1 MGAKESKQTCISYED
16 AVKRVSESELRRL
29 KEAFKKSAGVGRFY
43 LSRNA
48 FQQDVLFE
56 GVPANVTDLL
66 YTACGGTNKGI
77 SFKDLLCGLVLITKG
92 TEDEKIRFLWNL
104 YCNDSGTYILKSD
117 FTKAL
122 NLLPYE
128 NASLFAQTDRIN
140 FEQFQAWLL
149 KNRTSTVLS
158 KWLLSDNCISL
169 TSELETPTFYQSLAG
184 VTHLEEKDIVDL
196 EKEFWRLKNSSPN
209 GQLDRLFLA
218 PLLSPPIPKH
228 ALQGLFNAFDE
239 NRDGHIDFKELCC
252 GVSAACRG
260 PGVERTRFCFK
271 IFDVDSDG
279 VLSHSET
286 LQMINVLLY
295 VAKENRNVDM
305 YKDITKQEALRD
317 IVNFTNQ
324 KGGGTAGVNDNK
336 MMLADMTITLT
347 AEDFMMWNVESSL
360 KLLQPFL
367 DLIFE
372 VCHIVFGL
380 WPQCRHMEHDI
391 VRGWLDREE
400 KRKYT
405 VGQFWYLI
413 SRDWW
418 IQWLH
423 YVNNTT
429 VSCEYC
435 KNTTN
440 GTYQRTSFSGIDEA
454 VVCDETFNTN
464 SLDSVAVCGDL
475 GGAVSADNC
484 SLGSSSSGIS
494 SCRQMGARPGP
505 IDNTNLVTPNPYKNV
520 RTLTGEGGHLKRDT
534 PLVQNHNFELVPKS
548 LWKALNRWY
557 GDNLPLPRQVIQPPN
572 TNQVELELYPLNLR
586 ILLHQIVPQQQQQQM
601 ANNWG
606 AMTSSYGVIASG
618 GGFAA
623 ISSPNVLQQPKRYL
637 AYTAAFSR
645 LATVQKVA
653 AFLCEQLRLRS
664 DDIRLWH
671 IPSGNV
677 DNSAILLEE
686 DSMTLKELM
695 IKDNDQILLE
705 IRNKDQ
711 TWPEELGS
719 LCQTQ
724 SGGSSINDRR
734 LTRTSIMSLQS
745 PGATG
750 LHNLGN
756 TCFMNASLQVL
767 FNTQPLAQYFRQNMH
782 LFELNTTNKLGT
794 RGNLATRY
802 GELLKEVWSATA
814 RSVAPLKLRFVVT
827 KYAPRFAGGGQHDSQ
842 ELLEWLLDALH
853 EDLNRVMEKPYS
865 ELKDSNGRP
874 DKIVAAEAWSQHHAR
889 NQSIIIDLFYGQLK
903 SKVSCM
909 CCGRESVRF
918 DPFSLLSLPLP
929 VENYIYFEVLVILL
943 DGSVPVKYGL
953 RLNSECKYFDL
964 KRKLACVSYLN
975 PNFMLIC
982 EIWNSQIRHIFPDEE
997 KIKPTAAKEL
1007 YCYQLPEECQDR
1019 SRSSSTMGVNIE
1031 KGLKDIQRSSAA
1043 MLTAYDSFSS
1053 LNAINNS
1060 TGNGATTTAT
1070 NTISNNSNLNGGDR
1084 ILYAE
1089 TSFEEMVAPPQ
1100 LPTSPPP
1107 APTAQPQPSQSAAI
1121 NVKPTSKSS
1130 ALQQRYQN
1138 NSFDNVPMTVIGGG
1152 SCGHD
1157 DGDETED
1164 DDIHVSTKVR
1174 RCFGNNMCMPQ
1185 TLLCFKHTSNVSRS
1199 PENTFVNGGSLQK
1212 NISTSKL
1219 LHGTTTEPNTCSSS
1233 SIATATHSGE
1243 NSMESSTCDPAVINN
1258 SNNSET
1264 PSSAAPV
1271 MCEGGLRRLSE
1282 CPCRLNNTADEA
1294 NAQRLM
1300 ESEINRQN
1308 FLKQELNDSFGGGM
1322 PLNGMDG
1329 GLFSRMPSQHYK
1341 VGKYLMALHR
1351 KITRQDSYFL
1361 SHHKTRPSIFG
1372 VPLLIP
1378 NLEGGTNKDL
1388 YCAVWLQ
1395 VSRLL
1400 TPLPASTDQANHAA
1414 DCDDSLGYDF
1424 PFSLRAVKS
1433 DGLTCALCPWSN
1445 FCRGCEIP
1453 CNNEYVF
1460 QSSLFNNSFDTSNT
1474 STPKMMPKSAN
1485 NSMVGTLDNR
1495 KPLNSTSSD
1504 RDSLQSQQSMILSR
1518 NYDNKYII
1526 AIDWD
1531 PTALHL
1537 RYQCTL
1543 ERLWVDHE
1551 SVEICRKEQIE
1562 PVDLNHCLRAFTSEE
1577 KLEEWY
1583 HCSHCKGKKPA
1594 TKKLQIWKLPPILI
1608 IHLKRFNCVNNKW
1621 VKSQKVV
1628 HFPLDDFDPTPYLAA
1643 VPQETILRHKELLE
1657 MNEISKTLNGINENN
1672 EAITTSDITKLQQQQ
1687 QQKEVNEEKD
1697 ENNLSKAKSQNETTN
1712 KITPTANIAAL
1723 NNGNNAPAAAA
1734 DTNNKPLN
1742 GLTREAQLALN
1753 EKVNN
1758 ILNLQQQQ
1766 PAAVAAT
1773 TNKEQILDACCNIID
1788 SKCCQVNGVAGA
1800 TNATTTL
1807 ADDYDEEEE
1816 ESSDKMLDNAA
1827 ILRKAGD
1834 DRTMTRRKRLIST
1847 SLTKTPIVD
1856 GAFEDFHQ
1864 HKLKKGDDPFDPKY
1878 KLYAVVSHSGMLNG
1892 GHYVSYAA
1900 NPNGSWYCYNDSSC
1914 REISNPPNIDPSSA
1928 YLLFYE
1934 RKGLDYEPYLPNIE
1948 GKTLPSGVLGNE
1960 DNDETENDLK
1970 KMCTIS

>member
-1 MGAKESKQTCISYED
+1 MGAKESKQTCINYED

-56 GVPANVTDLL
+56 GVPTNVTDLL
-66 YTACGGTNKGI
+66 YAACGGTSKGI

-92 TEDEKIRFLWNL
+92 SEDEKIKFLWNL

-117 FTKAL
+117 FIKTV
-122 NLLPYE
+122 NILPYE
-128 NASLFAQTDRIN
+128 TVSLFAQTDRIN
-140 FEQFQAWLL
+140 FEQFQSWIL
-149 KNRTSTVLS
+149 KNRVSTVLS

-169 TSELETPTFYQSLAG
+169 TSELETPTFYQILSG

-196 EKEFWRLKNSSPN
+196 EKEFWRLQNTSQN
-209 GQLDRLFLA
+209 GQLDLQLLG
-218 PLLSPPIPKH
+218 PLLSPPIPKN

-260 PGVERTRFCFK
+260 PSVERTRFCFK

-279 VLSHSET
+279 VLNHSET
-286 LQMINVLLY
+286 LQMLNVLLY
-295 VAKENRNVDM
+295 VAKENRNANI
-305 YKDITKQEALRD
+305 YKDLTKQEALKD
-317 IVNFTNQ
+317 LANFTTKKTNSKDNQ
-324 KGGGTAGVNDNK
+324 S
-336 MMLADMTITLT
+336 LELDMDITLT
-347 AEDFMMWNVESSL
+347 AEDFMMWNVDSSL

-400 KRKYT
+400 KRKYS

-418 IQWLH
+418 ITWLH
-423 YVNNTT
+423 YVTNSTS
-429 VSCEYC
+429 SCEYC
-435 KNTTN
+435 KHSAI
-440 GTYQRTSFSGIDEA
+440 GTYQRTSLSGIDEA
-454 VVCDETFNTN
+454 VVCDESFNSN
-464 SLDSVAVCGDL
+464 SLDSATMGCEMT
-475 GGAVSADNC
+475 VSADNC
-484 SLGSSSSGIS
+484 SLGSTSSGIS
-494 SCRQMGARPGP
+494 SCRQLGSRPGP

-572 TNQVELELYPLNLR
+572 AAEVELELYPLSLR
-586 ILLHQIVPQQQQQQM
+586 ILLHQIVPQQQQM
-601 ANNWG
+601 TNTWG

-618 GGFAA
+618 GGFAS
-623 ISSPNVLQQPKRYL
+623 ISSTSVLQPPKRYL
-637 AYTAAFSR
+637 AYTASFSR
-645 LATVQKVA
+645 LATVQKVG
-653 AFLCEQLRLRS
+653 AFLCEQLRLRTE
-664 DDIRLWH
+664 DIRLWH
-671 IPSGNV
+671 IPSGSIE
-677 DNSAILLEE
+677 NSAILLEE

-719 LCQTQ
+719 LTQT
-724 SGGSSINDRR
+724 GGTTVNDRR
-734 LTRTSIMSLQS
+734 LTRSSIMSVQA

-767 FNTQPLAQYFRQNMH
+767 FNTQPLAQYFRHNMH

-794 RGNLATRY
+794 RGHLATRY
-802 GELLKEVWSATA
+802 GELLKEVWSATT
-814 RSVAPLKLRFVVT
+814 RSVAPLKLRFCVT
-827 KYAPRFAGGGQHDSQ
+827 KYAPQFAGGGQHDSQ

-853 EDLNRVMEKPYS
+853 EDLNRVMEKSYT

-874 DKIVAAEAWSQHHAR
+874 DKIVAAEAWAQHNAR

-929 VENYIYFEVLVILL
+929 VENYIYFEILVILL
-943 DGSVPVKYGL
+943 DGSVPIKYGL
-953 RLNSECKYFDL
+953 RLNSESKYFDL
-964 KRKLACVSYLN
+964 KRKLATLSYLN
-975 PNFMLIC
+975 PHFMLIC
-982 EIWNSQIRHIFPDEE
+982 EIWNSQIRHIFPDDE
-997 KIKPTAAKEL
+997 KIRPSAAKEL
-1007 YCYQLPEECQDR
+1007 YCYQLPEECHDR
-1019 SRSSSTMGVNIE
+1019 SRSSSTLGIHIE
-1031 KGLKDIQRSSAA
+1031 KGLKDIQRSSA

-1053 LNAINNS
+1053 LSAL
-1060 TGNGATTTAT
+1060 
-1070 NTISNNSNLNGGDR
+1070 NNSNNVPTSTTNTTSTTTNNLSNPIMNGGDK
-1084 ILYAE
+1084 IQYAE
-1089 TSFEEMVAPPQ
+1089 HSFYDLLPPSTS
-1100 LPTSPPP
+1100 T
-1107 APTAQPQPSQSAAI
+1107 AI
-1121 NVKPTSKSS
+1121 NFDTPTTQSS
-1130 ALQQRYQN
+1130 SGEGAATVTTALTGRYQ
-1138 NSFDNVPMTVIGGG
+1138 NSFDNVPCNMTIIGGG
-1152 SCGHD
+1152 SCGRTND
-1157 DGDETED
+1157 EDEETED
-1164 DDIHVSTKVR
+1164 DDVHVSTK
-1174 RCFGNNMCMPQ
+1174 Q
-1185 TLLCFKHTSNVSRS
+1185 SSNISRS
-1199 PENTFVNGGSLQK
+1199 PENTFVNGSILQK
-1212 NISTSKL
+1212 HISTSKL
-1219 LHGTTTEPNTCSSS
+1219 LHAIEPNTTCSS
-1233 SIATATHSGE
+1233 HSGE
-1243 NSMESSTCDPAVINN
+1243 NSMENSIVN
-1258 SNNSET
+1258 SNSNCE
-1264 PSSAAPV
+1264 PME
-1271 MCEGGLRRLSE
+1271 MCEGLRRLSD
-1282 CPCRLNNTADEA
+1282 CPCRLNASADEA
-1294 NAQRLM
+1294 NVQRLM

-1308 FLKQELNDSFGGGM
+1308 FMQQDHLNDSFNTSPTPGLMSSNSLDPATAGMGGNGGGI
-1322 PLNGMDG
+1322 
-1329 GLFSRMPSQHYK
+1329 FSRVPSQHYK

-1400 TPLPASTDQANHAA
+1400 TPLPASTEQANHAA

-1424 PFSLRAVKS
+1424 PFSLRAVKN

-1453 CNNEYVF
+1453 CNNDYVM
-1460 QSSLFNNSFDTSNT
+1460 QSSLFTNNFDTSNT
-1474 STPKMMPKSAN
+1474 STPKMMPKFPPSGSATN
-1485 NSMVGTLDNR
+1485 LENR
-1495 KPLNSTSSD
+1495 KQSPSD
-1504 RDSLQSQQSMILSR
+1504 RDSLQSQQSATILSR
-1518 NYDNKYII
+1518 NYDNKFII

-1537 RYQCTL
+1537 RYQSTL
-1543 ERLWVDHE
+1543 ERLWVDHDT
-1551 SVEICRKEQIE
+1551 VAICRKEQIE

-1577 KLEEWY
+1577 KLEQWY

-1628 HFPLDDFDPTPYLAA
+1628 NFPFDNFDPTPYLAA

-1657 MNEISKTLNGINENN
+1657 MNEISNTINGITGTEPNGKINDIKHEEETAASIENHKN
-1672 EAITTSDITKLQQQQ
+1672 SSQEETASTVSSTTPSP
-1687 QQKEVNEEKD
+1687 
-1697 ENNLSKAKSQNETTN
+1697 S
-1712 KITPTANIAAL
+1712 
-1723 NNGNNAPAAAA
+1723 NGNNSC
-1734 DTNNKPLN
+1734 NEILN
-1742 GLTREAQLALN
+1742 GLNTEAHISLN

-1758 ILNLQQQQ
+1758 IMNLHQ
-1766 PAAVAAT
+1766 T
-1773 TNKEQILDACCNIID
+1773 TQIPQKKILDNCSNFIDTCNNENTLGNREN
-1788 SKCCQVNGVAGA
+1788 CVV
-1800 TNATTTL
+1800 TNATGD
-1807 ADDYDEEEE
+1807 DDYDENEEY
-1816 ESSDKMLDNAA
+1816 SDKILDNATV
-1827 ILRKAGD
+1827 LRKAGD

-1864 HKLKKGDDPFDPKY
+1864 HKLKNGDDPFDPKY

-1914 REISNPPNIDPSSA
+1914 REISSPPNIDPSSA

-1934 RKGLDYEPYLPNIE
+1934 RKGLNYEPYLPNIT
-1948 GKTLPSGVLGNE
+1948 GKTIPNGGLGIIE
-1960 DNDETENDLK
+1960 PDDAENDLK

>member
-1 MGAKESKQTCISYED
+1 MGAKESKQSCITYED

-48 FQQDVLFE
+48 FQQDVLCE
-56 GVPANVTDLL
+56 GVPSNVTDLL
-66 YTACGGTNKGI
+66 YNACGGTAKGI
-77 SFKDLLCGLVLITKG
+77 SFKDLLCGLVLITRG
-92 TEDEKIRFLWNL
+92 TEEEKTKFLWNL
-104 YCNDSGTYILKSD
+104 YCNDNGSYILKSD
-117 FTKAL
+117 FTKAI
-122 NLLPYE
+122 NLHPYE
-128 NASLFAQTDRIN
+128 SVSLFAQGDRIN
-140 FEQFQAWLL
+140 FEQFQGWIL

-184 VTHLEEKDIVDL
+184 VTHLEEKDIGDL

-209 GQLDRLFLA
+209 GQLDLQLLG
-218 PLLSPPIPKH
+218 PLLSPPIPKN

-271 IFDVDSDG
+271 IFDVDRDG
-279 VLSHSET
+279 ILNHFET
-286 LQMINVLLY
+286 LQMINVLLF
-295 VAKENRNVDM
+295 VAKENRNANM
-305 YKDITKQEALRD
+305 YKDLTKQEALKD
-317 IVNFTNQ
+317 IVNFTNLKSEQ
-324 KGGGTAGVNDNK
+324 NQNVDSISLEKLNVN
-336 MMLADMTITLT
+336 LR
-347 AEDFMMWNVESSL
+347 AEDFMMWNIKSNL

-380 WPQCRHMEHDI
+380 WPQCKHMEYDI

-400 KRKYT
+400 KRKYR

-418 IQWLH
+418 ISWLH
-423 YVNNTT
+423 YVNNNST
-429 VSCEYC
+429 SCEYC
-435 KNTTN
+435 KHS
-440 GTYQRTSFSGIDEA
+440 GAQQRQPNSNCVIDEA
-454 VVCDETFNTN
+454 LVCDESFNTN
-464 SLDSVAVCGDL
+464 SLDSVGVDTYIT
-475 GGAVSADNC
+475 SDNC
-484 SLGSSSSGIS
+484 SMGSASSGIS
-494 SCRQMGARPGP
+494 TGRHLGSRPGP
-505 IDNTNLVTPNPYKNV
+505 IDNTNLVTPNPFKNI

-534 PLVQNHNFELVPKS
+534 PLVQNHDFELVPKS

-572 TNQVELELYPLNLR
+572 STEVELELYPLNLR
-586 ILLHQIVPQQQQQQM
+586 ILLHQSVPQNQTT
-601 ANNWG
+601 NNWG
-606 AMTSSYGVIASG
+606 AVSGSYGVLASG

-623 ISSPNVLQQPKRYL
+623 ITASSVLQPPKRYL

-645 LATVQKVA
+645 LASVQQIGN
-653 AFLCEQLRLRS
+653 FLCEQLRLRTE
-664 DDIRLWH
+664 DIRLWH
-671 IPSGNV
+671 IPAGSL

-686 DSMTLKELM
+686 DNMTLKELM

-719 LCQTQ
+719 LSLNQT
-724 SGGSSINDRR
+724 GSSSLNDRR
-734 LTRTSIMSLQS
+734 LTRSSIMSVQA

-756 TCFMNASLQVL
+756 TCFMNAALQVL

-794 RGNLATRY
+794 RGHLATRY
-802 GELLKEVWSATA
+802 GELLKEVWGATT
-814 RSVAPLKLRFVVT
+814 RSVAPIKLRFCVT
-827 KYAPRFAGGGQHDSQ
+827 KYAPQFAGGGQHDSQ

-943 DGSVPVKYGL
+943 DGSVPTKYGL
-953 RLNSECKYFDL
+953 RLNSESKYYDL
-964 KRKLACVSYLN
+964 KRKLASLCYLN

-982 EIWNSQIRHIFPDEE
+982 EVWNSQIRQSFPDED
-997 KIKPTAAKEL
+997 KIKPSSAKEL
-1007 YCYQLPEECQDR
+1007 YVYQLPEECTDR
-1019 SRSSSTMGVNIE
+1019 SRSSSTLGINIE

-1043 MLTAYDSFSS
+1043 MLTAYDSYSS
-1053 LNAINNS
+1053 LTLLNN
-1060 TGNGATTTAT
+1060 TTTNNQT
-1070 NTISNNSNLNGGDR
+1070 NSLNNLNNEGQQ
-1084 ILYAE
+1084 IQTHPQQQQQQLYAE
-1089 TSFEEMVAPPQ
+1089 HSFDETLPIQQQLQTSF
-1100 LPTSPPP
+1100 TSTTS
-1107 APTAQPQPSQSAAI
+1107 TAIIS
-1121 NVKPTSKSS
+1121 NSS
-1130 ALQQRYQN
+1130 RQQQQLQQQQHHLN
-1138 NSFDNVPMTVIGGG
+1138 FDNIRCNMTLA
-1152 SCGHD
+1152 D
-1157 DGDETED
+1157 EDEDETED
-1164 DDIHVSTKVR
+1164 DDVHVSTK
-1174 RCFGNNMCMPQ
+1174 Q
-1185 TLLCFKHTSNVSRS
+1185 TPHISRS

-1212 NISTSKL
+1212 HISTSKL
-1219 LHGTTTEPNTCSSS
+1219 LHATEANTCSSS
-1233 SIATATHSGE
+1233 SVTATHSGE
-1243 NSMESSTCDPAVINN
+1243 NSMESSTCDPLTNLNTTTN
-1258 SNNSET
+1258 SSE
-1264 PSSAAPV
+1264 PESS
-1271 MCEGGLRRLSE
+1271 MCEGLRRMSD
-1282 CPCRLNNTADEA
+1282 CPCRLNASADEN

-1300 ESEINRQN
+1300 EAEINRQN
-1308 FLKQELNDSFGGGM
+1308 FMQQQLNDSLGNIT
-1322 PLNGMDG
+1322 NGAGAITVGHSSSATSDNVALG
-1329 GLFSRMPSQHYK
+1329 NGLFSRVPSQHYK
-1341 VGKYLMALHR
+1341 VGKYLMAVHR

-1372 VPLLIP
+1372 VPLIIP

-1400 TPLPASTDQANHAA
+1400 SPLPASTDQANHAA

-1453 CNNEYVF
+1453 CNNDYVLQGNLF
-1460 QSSLFNNSFDTSNT
+1460 TSSLNTSNA
-1474 STPKMMPKSAN
+1474 STPKMMPKYTTGSLPN
-1485 NSMVGTLDNR
+1485 LENR
-1495 KPLNSTSSD
+1495 KPTTNNSND
-1504 RDSLQSQQSMILSR
+1504 RDSLQSQQSQVLQR
-1518 NYDNKYII
+1518 NSGEQFTI

-1537 RYQCTL
+1537 RYQSTL
-1543 ERLWVDHE
+1543 ERLWVDHDT
-1551 SVEICRKEQIE
+1551 VAICRKEQIE
-1562 PVDLNHCLRAFTSEE
+1562 PVDLNHCLKAFTSEE
-1577 KLEEWY
+1577 KLEQWY

-1628 HFPLDDFDPTPYLAA
+1628 HFPFDNFDPTPYLAA

-1657 MNEISKTLNGINENN
+1657 MNDISQALKGI
-1672 EAITTSDITKLQQQQ
+1672 K
-1687 QQKEVNEEKD
+1687 EKD
-1697 ENNLSKAKSQNETTN
+1697 DDRSKALETH
-1712 KITPTANIAAL
+1712 TPPPSSA
-1723 NNGNNAPAAAA
+1723 NNGNTTNSNIN
-1734 DTNNKPLN
+1734 TNNAANAKNSPPIKKPLN
-1742 GLTREAQLALN
+1742 GLTAEAQLSLN
-1753 EKVNN
+1753 DQVNN
-1758 ILNLQQQQ
+1758 LLNLNTLS
-1766 PAAVAAT
+1766 T
-1773 TNKEQILDACCNIID
+1773 TTTSPPPQILDNCSNIV
-1788 SKCCQVNGVAGA
+1788 VNNTNSNTKEIQTNKNSNQTTNYNLTAATAGVAGSA
-1800 TNATTTL
+1800 T
-1807 ADDYDEEEE
+1807 DDDNDD
-1816 ESSDKMLDNAA
+1816 ESSDKMLDNNT
-1827 ILRKAGD
+1827 IMRHNEG

-1847 SLTKTPIVD
+1847 SLTKTPIID
-1856 GAFEDFHQ
+1856 GEFEDYHQ
-1864 HKLKKGDDPFDPKY
+1864 HKLKSGEDKFDPKY

-1914 REISNPPNIDPSSA
+1914 REISSQPNIDPSSA

-1934 RKGLDYEPYLPNIE
+1934 RKGLDYEPYLPNID
-1948 GKTLPSGVLGNE
+1948 GKSIPNGGLGIIE
-1960 DNDETENDLK
+1960 NDETENDLK
-1970 KMCTIS
+1970 KMCTIT

>member
-1 MGAKESKQTCISYED
+1 MGAKESKQTCINYED

-56 GVPANVTDLL
+56 GVPTNVTDLL
-66 YTACGGTNKGI
+66 YTACGGTSKGI

-92 TEDEKIRFLWNL
+92 TEEEKTKFLWNL
-104 YCNDSGTYILKSD
+104 YCNDSGTYILKSE
-117 FTKAL
+117 FTKTVSI
-122 NLLPYE
+122 LPCE
-128 NASLFAQTDRIN
+128 TVSLFAQTDRIN
-140 FEQFQAWLL
+140 FEQFQNWIL

-169 TSELETPTFYQSLAG
+169 TSELETPTFYQILSG

-196 EKEFWRLKNSSPN
+196 EKEFWRLQNTSPN
-209 GQLDRLFLA
+209 GQLDLQLLG
-218 PLLSPPIPKH
+218 PLLSPPIPKN

-260 PGVERTRFCFK
+260 PSVERTRFCFK

-279 VLSHSET
+279 VLNHTET
-286 LQMINVLLY
+286 LQMLNVLLY
-295 VAKENRNVDM
+295 VAKENRNANH
-305 YKDITKQEALRD
+305 YKDLTKQEALKD
-317 IVNFTNQ
+317 LANFTTKKSSSQ
-324 KGGGTAGVNDNK
+324 LKDDSQLT
-336 MMLADMTITLT
+336 DMDITLT
-347 AEDFMMWNVESSL
+347 AEDFMMWNVDSNL

-372 VCHIVFGL
+372 VCHVVFGL

-400 KRKYT
+400 KRKYS

-418 IQWLH
+418 ITWLQ
-423 YVNNTT
+423 YVSNTSP
-429 VSCEYC
+429 SCDYC
-435 KNTTN
+435 KNSTI
-440 GTYQRTSFSGIDEA
+440 GTYQRTSLSGIDEA
-454 VVCDETFNTN
+454 VVCDESFIGN
-464 SLDSVAVCGDL
+464 SLDSAAMACDL
-475 GGAVSADNC
+475 ASAADNC
-484 SLGSSSSGIS
+484 SLGSTSSGIS
-494 SCRQMGARPGP
+494 SCRQLGSRPGP
-505 IDNTNLVTPNPYKNV
+505 IDNTNLVTPNPCKNV

-572 TNQVELELYPLNLR
+572 STEVELELYPLSLR
-586 ILLHQIVPQQQQQQM
+586 ILLHQIVTQQQQM
-601 ANNWG
+601 TNTWG
-606 AMTSSYGVIASG
+606 AMTSSYGVLASG
-618 GGFAA
+618 GGFAS
-623 ISSPNVLQQPKRYL
+623 ISSSSVLQPPKRYL

-645 LATVQKVA
+645 LATVQKVG
-653 AFLCEQLRLRS
+653 AFLCEQLRLRTE
-664 DDIRLWH
+664 DIRLWH
-671 IPSGNV
+671 ITSGSI

-719 LCQTQ
+719 LTLSQ
-724 SGGSSINDRR
+724 SGGASVNDRR
-734 LTRTSIMSLQS
+734 LTRSSIMSIQA

-782 LFELNTTNKLGT
+782 MFELNTTNKLGT
-794 RGNLATRY
+794 RGQLATRY
-802 GELLKEVWSATA
+802 GELLREVWSATT
-814 RSVAPLKLRFVVT
+814 RSVAPLKLRFCVT
-827 KYAPRFAGGGQHDSQ
+827 KYAPQFAGGGQHDSQ

-874 DKIVAAEAWSQHHAR
+874 DKIVAAEAWAQHHAR

-943 DGSVPVKYGL
+943 DGAVPIKYGL
-953 RLNSECKYFDL
+953 RLNSESKYFDL
-964 KRKLACVSYLN
+964 KRKLASLSYLN

-997 KIKPTAAKEL
+997 KIRPSSAKEL

-1019 SRSSSTMGVNIE
+1019 SRSSSTLAINIE
-1031 KGLKDIQRSSAA
+1031 KGLKDIQRSSA
-1043 MLTAYDSFSS
+1043 MLTTYDSHSS
-1053 LNAINNS
+1053 LNALNN
-1060 TGNGATTTAT
+1060 TTNTTTSA
-1070 NTISNNSNLNGGDR
+1070 NTTANNAINTSTMNGGDR
-1084 ILYAE
+1084 IAYAE
-1089 TSFEEMVAPPQ
+1089 HSFETLPQ
-1100 LPTSPPP
+1100 ST
-1107 APTAQPQPSQSAAI
+1107 AI
-1121 NVKPTSKSS
+1121 NVVSVSKCSS
-1130 ALQQRYQN
+1130 SNAMANATVRYQ
-1138 NSFDNVPMTVIGGG
+1138 NSFDNVACNMTIVGGG
-1152 SCGHD
+1152 GGDSCGRTHD
-1157 DGDETED
+1157 EDDETED
-1164 DDIHVSTKVR
+1164 DDLHVSTKVR

-1185 TLLCFKHTSNVSRS
+1185 TLLCFKHTSTISRS
-1199 PENTFVNGGSLQK
+1199 PENTFVNGSTLQK
-1212 NISTSKL
+1212 HISTSKL
-1219 LHGTTTEPNTCSSS
+1219 LHATEPNACFS
-1233 SIATATHSGE
+1233 HSGE
-1243 NSMESSTCDPAVINN
+1243 NSMENSIINTN
-1258 SNNSET
+1258 TNSE
-1264 PSSAAPV
+1264 PLS
-1271 MCEGGLRRLSE
+1271 MCEGLRRLSD
-1282 CPCRLNNTADEA
+1282 CPCRLNASADEA
-1294 NAQRLM
+1294 NVQRLM

-1308 FLKQELNDSFGGGM
+1308 FMQQELNDSFNTSPAGLVPTNSLDASAGGGVTC
-1322 PLNGMDG
+1322 G
-1329 GLFSRMPSQHYK
+1329 GSSIFSRVPSQHYK

-1400 TPLPASTDQANHAA
+1400 TPLPASTEQANHAA

-1424 PFSLRAVKS
+1424 PFSLRAVKN

-1460 QSSLFNNSFDTSNT
+1460 QSSLFTNNFDTSNT
-1474 STPKMMPKSAN
+1474 STPKMLPKFPPTG
-1485 NSMVGTLDNR
+1485 SMTNLETR

-1504 RDSLQSQQSMILSR
+1504 RDSLQSQQSTILSR
-1518 NYDNKYII
+1518 NYDNKFII

-1537 RYQCTL
+1537 RYQSTL

-1551 SVEICRKEQIE
+1551 TVAICRKEQIE

-1577 KLEEWY
+1577 KLEQWY

-1628 HFPLDDFDPTPYLAA
+1628 NFPFANFDPTPYLAA

-1657 MNEISKTLNGINENN
+1657 LNEISNGITEVEPSAKLN
-1672 EAITTSDITKLQQQQ
+1672 DIKRDK
-1687 QQKEVNEEKD
+1687 QQKQKH
-1697 ENNLSKAKSQNETTN
+1697 
-1712 KITPTANIAAL
+1712 
-1723 NNGNNAPAAAA
+1723 
-1734 DTNNKPLN
+1734 
-1742 GLTREAQLALN
+1742 
-1753 EKVNN
+1753 
-1758 ILNLQQQQ
+1758 
-1766 PAAVAAT
+1766 AT
-1773 TNKEQILDACCNIID
+1773 L
-1788 SKCCQVNGVAGA
+1788 A
-1800 TNATTTL
+1800 TNATTTPL
-1807 ADDYDEEEE
+1807 PNNGNNANKNLNGLTKEAQMSLNETVNNLMNLQKNLPANPNKNILDNCSNIIDNCNNENTISSMRRVNENGGVVNGDINEAADAQASDGENEEY
-1816 ESSDKMLDNAA
+1816 SDKVLDNAV
-1827 ILRKAGD
+1827 LRKSGD

-1856 GAFEDFHQ
+1856 GAFDDFHQ
-1864 HKLKKGDDPFDPKY
+1864 HKLKNGDDPFDPKY
-1878 KLYAVVSHSGMLNG
+1878 NLYAVVSHSGMLNG

-1900 NPNGSWYCYNDSSC
+1900 NQNGSWYCYNDSSC
-1914 REISNPPNIDPSSA
+1914 REISNPPSIDPSSA

-1934 RKGLDYEPYLPNIE
+1934 RKGLNYEPYLPNID
-1948 GKTLPSGVLGNE
+1948 GKSLPNGGLGIVE
-1960 DNDETENDLK
+1960 PDEAENDLK
-1970 KMCTIS
+1970 KMCTLS

>member
-29 KEAFKKSAGVGRFY
+29 KEAFKKSAGVGRTN

-56 GVPANVTDLL
+56 GVPAHVTDLL

-92 TEDEKIRFLWNL
+92 TEEEKTRFLWNL

-128 NASLFAQTDRIN
+128 SASLFAQTDRIN

-209 GQLDRLFLA
+209 GQLDLQFLG
-218 PLLSPPIPKH
+218 PLLSPPIPKN

-239 NRDGHIDFKELCC
+239 NRDAHIDFKELCC

-279 VLSHSET
+279 VLNHAET

-295 VAKENRNVDM
+295 VAKENRNVNM

-324 KGGGTAGVNDNK
+324 KEGGGVAPQTMDSQQ
-336 MMLADMTITLT
+336 LADLSITLT
-347 AEDFMMWNVESSL
+347 AEDFMMWNVESNL

-435 KNTTN
+435 KNTSN

-464 SLDSVAVCGDL
+464 SLDSAMCAEL
-475 GGAVSADNC
+475 GVTGSADNC

-505 IDNTNLVTPNPYKNV
+505 IDNTNLVIPNPYKNV

-572 TNQVELELYPLNLR
+572 SNQVELELYPLNLR
-586 ILLHQIVPQQQQQQM
+586 ILLHQIVPQQQQM

-623 ISSPNVLQQPKRYL
+623 ISSPNVLQPPKRYL

-645 LATVQKVA
+645 LATVQKVG
-653 AFLCEQLRLRS
+653 AFLCEQLRLRA

-671 IPSGNV
+671 IPSGNI

-686 DSMTLKELM
+686 DNMTLKELLF
-695 IKDNDQILLE
+695 KDNDQILLE

-719 LCQTQ
+719 LSLTQ

-734 LTRTSIMSLQS
+734 LTRTSIMSVQA

-794 RGNLATRY
+794 RGHLATRY
-802 GELLKEVWSATA
+802 GELLKEVWSATT
-814 RSVAPLKLRFVVT
+814 RSVAPLKLRFCVT
-827 KYAPRFAGGGQHDSQ
+827 KYAPQFAGGGQHDSQ

-874 DKIVAAEAWSQHHAR
+874 DKIVASEAWSQHHAR

-943 DGSVPVKYGL
+943 DGSVPIKYGL

-964 KRKLACVSYLN
+964 KRKLASLSYLN

-1019 SRSSSTMGVNIE
+1019 SRSSSTMGINIE
-1031 KGLKDIQRSSAA
+1031 KGLKDIQRSSA

-1053 LNAINNS
+1053 LNALNNS
-1060 TGNGATTTAT
+1060 ANNTT
-1070 NTISNNSNLNGGDR
+1070 NHNSGDKL
-1084 ILYAE
+1084 LYSE
-1089 TSFEEMVAPPQ
+1089 TSFEEIVAPTQAPPQ
-1100 LPTSPPP
+1100 LPISPPP
-1107 APTAQPQPSQSAAI
+1107 PPTQLPTSQSAAI
-1121 NVKPTSKSS
+1121 NVTSSHSS
-1130 ALQQRYQN
+1130 GMLRCQN
-1138 NSFDNVPMTVIGGG
+1138 NSFDNVPMTVLGGG

-1157 DGDETED
+1157 EGDDETED
-1164 DDIHVSTKVR
+1164 DDVHVSTKVR

-1185 TLLCFKHTSNVSRS
+1185 TLLCFKHTSNISRS
-1199 PENTFVNGGSLQK
+1199 PENTFVNGGILQK
-1212 NISTSKL
+1212 HVSTSKL
-1219 LHGTTTEPNTCSSS
+1219 LHTTTEPNTCSSS
-1233 SIATATHSGE
+1233 SVATATHSGD
-1243 NSMESSTCDPAVINN
+1243 NSMESSTCDPVIIN
-1258 SNNSET
+1258 SSQAE
-1264 PSSAAPV
+1264 SIGGGAG
-1271 MCEGGLRRLSE
+1271 MCEGGLRRLSD

-1308 FLKQELNDSFGGGM
+1308 FMKQELQDSYGGGGI
-1322 PLNGMDG
+1322 PLSNGLMASGNLDG
-1329 GLFSRMPSQHYK
+1329 GVFSRVPSQHYK
-1341 VGKYLMALHR
+1341 VGRYLMALHR

-1460 QSSLFNNSFDTSNT
+1460 QSSLFTNSFDTSNT

-1485 NSMVGTLDNR
+1485 NSMSGGTLDNR
-1495 KPLNSTSSD
+1495 KPLYSTSSD
-1504 RDSLQSQQSMILSR
+1504 RDSLQSQQSMILTR

-1551 SVEICRKEQIE
+1551 SVAICRKEQIE

-1577 KLEEWY
+1577 KLEQWY

-1657 MNEISKTLNGINENN
+1657 MNEISKTMNGINNENN
-1672 EAITTSDITKLQQQQ
+1672 EAITTSDIKQKDTQAETKL
-1687 QQKEVNEEKD
+1687 
-1697 ENNLSKAKSQNETTN
+1697 SKQSQNEMTINSATVAVAASTNNTTTTTN
-1712 KITPTANIAAL
+1712 ATNNYASL
-1723 NNGNNAPAAAA
+1723 NNGNNA
-1734 DTNNKPLN
+1734 NKPLN
-1742 GLTREAQLALN
+1742 GLTKEAQLALN

-1758 ILNLQQQQ
+1758 ILNLQQQ
-1766 PAAVAAT
+1766 PTA
-1773 TNKEQILDACCNIID
+1773 TNKEQILDACSNIID
-1788 SKCCQVNGVAGA
+1788 NGNGKCCRDGGDGSVAAAPNINGVGFD
-1800 TNATTTL
+1800 N
-1807 ADDYDEEEE
+1807 DDDEDG

-1864 HKLKKGDDPFDPKY
+1864 HKLKAGDDPFDPKY

-1948 GKTLPSGVLGNE
+1948 GKTLPSGVLGIE

>member
-66 YTACGGTNKGI
+66 YTACGGTAKGI

-92 TEDEKIRFLWNL
+92 TEEEKTRFLWNL
-104 YCNDSGTYILKSD
+104 YCNDNGTYILKSD

-128 NASLFAQTDRIN
+128 SASLFSPQTDRIN

-209 GQLDRLFLA
+209 GQLDLQFLG
-218 PLLSPPIPKH
+218 PLLSPPIPKN

-239 NRDGHIDFKELCC
+239 NRDAHIDFKELCC

-260 PGVERTRFCFK
+260 PSVERTRFCFK

-279 VLSHSET
+279 VLNHAET

-295 VAKENRNVDM
+295 VAKENRNVNM

-317 IVNFTNQ
+317 IVNFTSSQ
-324 KGGGTAGVNDNK
+324 KESGDSQQ
-336 MMLADMTITLT
+336 LANLTITLT

-405 VGQFWYLI
+405 VGQFWNLI

-418 IQWLH
+418 LQWLH
-423 YVNNTT
+423 YVTNNT
-429 VSCEYC
+429 VPCEYC
-435 KNTTN
+435 KNTTT

-454 VVCDETFNTN
+454 VVCDESFNTN
-464 SLDSVAVCGDL
+464 SLDSVAGCGEL
-475 GGAVSADNC
+475 SIGGGTLTADNC

-572 TNQVELELYPLNLR
+572 SNQVELELYPLNLR
-586 ILLHQIVPQQQQQQM
+586 ILLHQIVPQQQQQQQQQM

-623 ISSPNVLQQPKRYL
+623 ISSPNVLQPPKRYL

-653 AFLCEQLRLRS
+653 AFLCEQLRLRP

-671 IPSGNV
+671 IPSGNIE
-677 DNSAILLEE
+677 NSAILLEE

-719 LCQTQ
+719 LSLTQ

-734 LTRTSIMSLQS
+734 LTRTSIMSVQA
-745 PGATG
+745 PGACG

-794 RGNLATRY
+794 RGHLATRY
-802 GELLKEVWSATA
+802 GELLKEVWSATT
-814 RSVAPLKLRFVVT
+814 RSVAPLKLRFCVT
-827 KYAPRFAGGGQHDSQ
+827 KYAPQFAGGGQHDSQ

-943 DGSVPVKYGL
+943 DGSVPIKYGL

-964 KRKLACVSYLN
+964 KRKLASLSYLN

-982 EIWNSQIRHIFPDEE
+982 EVWNSQIRHIFPDEE
-997 KIKPTAAKEL
+997 KIRPTAAKEL

-1019 SRSSSTMGVNIE
+1019 SRSSSTMGINIE

-1053 LNAINNS
+1053 LNALNNS
-1060 TGNGATTTAT
+1060 TNNTNPAASGTT
-1070 NTISNNSNLNGGDR
+1070 SNNVNSSGGGGDK
-1084 ILYAE
+1084 IFYAE
-1089 TSFEEMVAPPQ
+1089 TSFEEEVVCPPPLPITPAPMSLPPPQ
-1100 LPTSPPP
+1100 SSSSTTATS
-1107 APTAQPQPSQSAAI
+1107 QFS
-1121 NVKPTSKSS
+1121 SS
-1130 ALQQRYQN
+1130 AMNVQSSSSTTSSHSSAMPLRYQN
-1138 NSFDNVPMTVIGGG
+1138 NSFDNVPMTVLGGG
-1152 SCGHD
+1152 SCGRND
-1157 DGDETED
+1157 DAGDDTED

-1185 TLLCFKHTSNVSRS
+1185 TLLCFKHTSNISRS
-1199 PENTFVNGGSLQK
+1199 PENTFVNGGILQK
-1212 NISTSKL
+1212 NISTSAKL
-1219 LHGTTTEPNTCSSS
+1219 LHGGSNSTEPNTCSSS
-1233 SIATATHSGE
+1233 SLATATHSGE
-1243 NSMESSTCDPAVINN
+1243 NSMESSTCDPAVILNQT
-1258 SNNSET
+1258 E
-1264 PSSAAPV
+1264 SSKNPAAI

-1308 FLKQELNDSFGGGM
+1308 FIKQDLSDSCCM
-1322 PLNGMDG
+1322 PPMSNGLMAAGSHNYDATNG
-1329 GLFSRMPSQHYK
+1329 AGVFSRVPSQHYK

-1460 QSSLFNNSFDTSNT
+1460 QSSLFTNSFDTSNT
-1474 STPKMMPKSAN
+1474 STPKMMPKSAAN
-1485 NSMVGTLDNR
+1485 NSISATTLDNR
-1495 KPLNSTSSD
+1495 SSRPLNSNSSD
-1504 RDSLQSQQSMILSR
+1504 RDSLQSQQSMILTR

-1543 ERLWVDHE
+1543 ERLWIDHE
-1551 SVEICRKEQIE
+1551 SVAICRKEQIE

-1577 KLEEWY
+1577 KLEQWY

-1657 MNEISKTLNGINENN
+1657 MNEISKTMNGINENN
-1672 EAITTSDITKLQQQQ
+1672 QQEAITTTKTSDIKKQQQ
-1687 QQKEVNEEKD
+1687 QQKYEDKKETK
-1697 ENNLSKAKSQNETTN
+1697 LQQISQNESTNSTATT
-1712 KITPTANIAAL
+1712 KTTL
-1723 NNGNNAPAAAA
+1723 
-1734 DTNNKPLN
+1734 
-1742 GLTREAQLALN
+1742 
-1753 EKVNN
+1753 N
-1758 ILNLQQQQ
+1758 ILRM
-1766 PAAVAAT
+1766 T
-1773 TNKEQILDACCNIID
+1773 
-1788 SKCCQVNGVAGA
+1788 GA
-1800 TNATTTL
+1800 T
-1807 ADDYDEEEE
+1807 
-1816 ESSDKMLDNAA
+1816 
-1827 ILRKAGD
+1827 D

-1948 GKTLPSGVLGNE
+1948 GKTLPSGVLGVE